1 MRLTFNKNE
10 KLKSQKAIEQL
21 FEEGKSVLAY
31 PLRMVYLKNEDLL
44 KVGVS
49 VSKRNF
55 KNAVDR
61 NRIKRVLRESY
72 RLNKTMLI
80 EHKIDTYTLMIL
92 YISKEIPDF
101 TLVDSKMK
109 VLISKFKNQVSKP

>member
-1 MRLTFNKNE
+1 
-10 KLKSQKAIEQL
+10 
-21 FEEGKSVLAY
+21 
-31 PLRMVYLKNEDLL
+31 
-44 KVGVS
+44 
-49 VSKRNF
+49 
-55 KNAVDR
+55 
-61 NRIKRVLRESY
+61 
-72 RLNKTMLI
+72 MLI